1 MDDASAKK
9 FPDFD
14 IQVRGISGEVVAQA
28 AEDSL
33 VKATPERLDKVAAV
47 AEVVGATF
55 VQRIM
60 SMTSR
65 PTSCTFEFGVNIGG
79 EVGIPFITKGTA
91 GAEFK
96 VTIGWE
102 SKG

>member
-1 MDDASAKK
+1 MDDAPAKT
-9 FPDFD
+9 FPDFY
-14 IQVRGISGEVVAQA
+14 IQVKGISGEVAAQA
-28 AEDSL
+28 AEDNL
-33 VKATPERLDKVAAV
+33 IKATPERLNMVADV

-55 VQRIM
+55 VQQIL

-65 PTSCTFEFGVNIGG
+65 PTSCTFEFGVNIKG
-79 EVGIPFITKGTA
+79 EAGIPFITKGTA

-102 SKG
+102 SKD